1 MTSYTV
7 TLDPGGFVVR
17 DSSGR
22 AIAVYA
28 QRFKANAHANRLNAG
43 EQDRL
48 FAPVDVM
55 AGQLG
60 LEV

>member
-7 TLDPGGFVVR
+7 TLDAGGFVVR
-17 DSSGR
+17 DQSGK

-28 QRFKANAHANRLNAG
+28 QRFKAKAHAERLNAG

-48 FAPVDVM
+48 FAPVSVM
-55 AGQLG
+55 PGQMGMEL
-60 LEV
+60 

>member
-17 DSSGR
+17 DPSGK

-28 QRFKANAHANRLNAG
+28 QRFKANAHVARLNAG
-43 EQDRL
+43 EQERL
-48 FAPVDVM
+48 FAPVSVM
-55 AGQLG
+55 PGQLG
-60 LEV
+60 MEV